1 MSVPRFMAK
10 WLGGRGRRKV
20 AAVRKPVRAR
30 LALEALEE
38 RSLLSSSNRN
48 SAIRRTH
55 TRRLHRWPRQ

>member
-10 WLGGRGRRKV
+10 WLRGSGRRKV

-38 RSLLSSSNRN
+38 RSLLSASTLFPQLNLVSDQVGV
-48 SAIRRTH
+48 A
-55 TRRLHRWPRQ
+55 